1 MDDVVV
7 VPPSTFLHGR
17 RTSWASAPPA
27 IAAWVEATLDAP
39 VADWHDRVGGMSI
52 GIASVVTTATGISR
66 FVKAVNGTENPFA
79 LELAVR
85 ETELASRLPLLP
97 HTPRILDAG
106 SVTTSEGDRWWV
118 MTTPAAG
125 GLAVG
130 HPWQPTDLSRVLRD
144 WEDVAVVL
152 RQTAWESTSR
162 PAPFFTAW
170 SALAADRADPWQ
182 PLVTSWLDREA
193 RLLELVGGS
202 EHDPAVLSHLDLR
215 ADNILVDSSGDR
227 VWFVDWAHAGLAAR
241 WVDYALLLADVVGS
255 GSDVST
261 GGPIDVL
268 SVWRSHPI
276 TGQYDPE
283 LLICVIAGLAAAL
296 HLLARRP
303 TDLLLP
309 HRSRW
314 SAAMAAQMVPFVRQH
329 TVR

>member
-1 MDDVVV
+1 MNEVVV
-7 VPPSTFLHGR
+7 VPPDTFLYGR
-17 RTSWASAPPA
+17 RTSWPSAPRA
-27 IAAWVEATLDAP
+27 VAAWVETRLGAP
-39 VADWHDRVGGMSI
+39 VAAWHDQVGGMSV
-52 GIASVVTTATGISR
+52 GIACVVTAATGAAR

-85 ETELASRLPLLP
+85 EAELAARLPVLP
-97 HTPRILDAG
+97 HAPRVLDAG
-106 SVTTSEGDRWWV
+106 PVTTAGGDSWWV

-125 GLAVG
+125 GPPVR
-130 HPWQPTDLSRVLRD
+130 HPWQPADLTRVLRD
-144 WEDVAVVL
+144 WEDVAAVL
-152 RQTAWESTSR
+152 RSTPWETTSR
-162 PAPFFTAW
+162 PPPFLTAW
-170 SALAADRADPWQ
+170 SALAVDEVDPWR
-182 PLVTSWLDREA
+182 PLVTGWLEREA
-193 RLLELVGGS
+193 RLLELAGGS

-215 ADNILVDSSGDR
+215 ADNILVDASQDQ

-255 GSDVST
+255 GSDFST

-268 SVWRSHPI
+268 DVWRRHPI
-276 TGQYDPE
+276 TSQYDPE

-314 SAAMAAQMVPFVRQH
+314 SGAMAAQMEPFVRRH
-329 TVR
+329 SVA